1 MSTTPNTLADY
12 DRALATLRARGL
24 AVRAL
29 LGTARADR
37 RARAALVNVVWAAAR
52 DEGDRLVARV
62 VGNEEYAVTI
72 TLGAVGFNCTCP
84 DHNRVGPCKHVVAVA
99 NRYLVQYARP
109 EWTRLTEG
117 RAALVATFVAAIAE
131 ADAWD
136 GGEVEHPEDEAEVRA
151 LRAAE
156 HALGCY

>member
-1 MSTTPNTLADY
+1 MSTTPNTLADF
-12 DRALATLRARGL
+12 DAALATLRARGL

-29 LGTARADR
+29 LGTAQADR
-37 RARAALVNVVWAAAR
+37 RARAASVTVAWAAAR
-52 DEGDRLVARV
+52 DNGDRLVAKV
-62 VGNEEYAVTI
+62 VGTDEYAVTI

-99 NRYLVQYARP
+99 NRFLVNHARP

-136 GGEVEHPEDEAEVRA
+136 GGEDGHPEDEAEVRA